1 MGRSGKSFG
10 EITLQRKSKEG
21 GVLYMAMV
29 QKEDVMK
36 RMDQMLS
43 SLDLLEMNIGIRM
56 NHALKDASEK
66 ICNKIEITEMHIEHM
81 ENKLVHHEE
90 KGNWIKTFQNVVVSA

>member
-1 MGRSGKSFG
+1 MTKEKQRRRRFVYGDGSEGRCNEK
-10 EITLQRKSKEG
+10 
-21 GVLYMAMV
+21 
-29 QKEDVMK
+29 
-36 RMDQMLS
+36 MDQMLS

-90 KGNWIKTFQNVVVSA
+90 KGWVKTFQNVVVSA

>member
-1 MGRSGKSFG
+1 MWAGVKNHSAKLHDKGKA
-10 EITLQRKSKEG
+10 KEG

-36 RMDQMLS
+36 TMDQMLS

-56 NHALKDASEK
+56 NHALKDKSEK
-66 ICNKIEITEMHIEHM
+66 IRNKIEITEMHIEHM

-90 KGNWIKTFQNVVVSA
+90 KIG

>member
-1 MGRSGKSFG
+1 
-10 EITLQRKSKEG
+10 
-21 GVLYMAMV
+21 MAMV

-36 RMDQMLS
+36 TMDQMLS

-56 NHALKDASEK
+56 NHALKDKSEK

-90 KGNWIKTFQNVVVSA
+90 KGIG

>member
-1 MGRSGKSFG
+1 
-10 EITLQRKSKEG
+10 
-21 GVLYMAMV
+21 MAMV

-36 RMDQMLS
+36 KMDQMLS

-56 NHALKDASEK
+56 NHALKDKSEK
-66 ICNKIEITEMHIEHM
+66 ICNKIEIAEMYIEHM

-90 KGNWIKTFQNVVVSA
+90 KGNWVKTFQNVVVSA

>member
-1 MGRSGKSFG
+1 
-10 EITLQRKSKEG
+10 
-21 GVLYMAMV
+21 MAMV

-36 RMDQMLS
+36 KMDQMLS

-66 ICNKIEITEMHIEHM
+66 YAIR
-81 ENKLVHHEE
+81 
-90 KGNWIKTFQNVVVSA
+90 

>member
-1 MGRSGKSFG
+1 MWAGVVNHSAKLHDKGKAKKEAFCIWRWFRGRCNEK
-10 EITLQRKSKEG
+10 
-21 GVLYMAMV
+21 
-29 QKEDVMK
+29 
-36 RMDQMLS
+36 MDQMLS

-90 KGNWIKTFQNVVVSA
+90 KELGKTFQNVVVSA

>member
-1 MGRSGKSFG
+1 M
-10 EITLQRKSKEG
+10 
-21 GVLYMAMV
+21 YMAMV
-29 QKEDVMK
+29 QKEDVIK
-36 RMDQMLS
+36 KMDQMLS

-56 NHALKDASEK
+56 NHALKDKGEN

-90 KGNWIKTFQNVVVSA
+90 KGNWIKTFQNIVVSA